1 MFNNFFGGGSG
12 KNSPEPSAQQQQQQ
26 QQQQA
31 AASRPSTSTNPSNS
45 GVPAGASSDVFIK
58 AALEQIQNAKEAKKM
73 TQLRDAS
80 KSALEALE
88 FPSSPAGMDAQ
99 TIQIIF
105 TPFQMA
111 CRSRQPVLATAAIDC
126 LGKLFTYN
134 YWGRHDS
141 SMEGDVGGQYPDF
154 DMDHA
159 PRKEGR
165 GSGDDE
171 RSSLESNGGD
181 GSGGGLVALVVDTIC
196 DTFGGGENTDE
207 KVQLQIVKALL
218 AAVSNSDPTAAI
230 HGGVLLK
237 AVRTTYNIF
246 LLSKSANTQI
256 VAQATLTQM
265 VQAVFSRVPKELPKL
280 DVDKG
285 RSRSAT
291 PVPDSRPNTPG
302 DRPEGSINPDGS
314 ETASITSGTTTTATL
329 KEDGAG
335 DSPSREGRNT
345 AVDDD
350 RSQAGMRGSAS
361 IDSLYDGET
370 AGVAAAL
377 RDLTKGAAVRASQD
391 ILNESSKKAKGS
403 ITDLSIKDAY
413 LVFRALC
420 KLSMKPIPAP
430 EGATDLKS
438 HAMRSKLLS
447 LHLVYTVLSTH
458 MYIFFTPGP
467 VLFSPSM
474 VTKADPNAVLFIHA
488 VKQYLCL
495 SLSRNAVSVVPQ
507 VFDIS
512 MDIFGKVLIGLRT
525 VLKKELSVIFTEI
538 IIPIVEA
545 RSSITFHQ
553 RTSLLKALQ
562 RILSDPQADGGRVLV
577 EIYLN
582 YDCDVEAGARE
593 NIWERL
599 VNAMAKVMTQHHEPS
614 TAPAGSGT
622 TQNQTRGGTI
632 PPAITTANLTNFTKE
647 QVRELYSSTGD
658 YAELK
663 KRGLELMVK
672 GLLKPLVQWCN
683 ARASANGSGGLT
695 EDDKGVRKSED
706 TDASIKLDLVVDEE
720 NGKSTPP
727 AARRIEDDPTAF
739 ENLKHRKQVLSEGIK
754 RFNFKP
760 KKGVQYLLDSHCIP
774 SRTPKDIAVFLL
786 HTEGLSK
793 SMIGEF
799 LGEGDEE
806 NITIMHAFVDEME
819 FSSMTFTEA
828 LRHFLQCFRL
838 PGESQKIDR
847 FMLKF
852 AERYVKFNPQSFSSA
867 DTAYVLAY
875 SVIMLNTDQF
885 NAQVKKR
892 MTKADFLKNN
902 RGIDNGQDLPSAFLE
917 AIFDEINQN
926 EIVMKDE
933 QPVVPGLSPGGPNEK
948 GGLGATANRKEV
960 AQFAL
965 ASETMALKTEA
976 IFNTMLKSKT
986 KRGPSSVSGGGNKEA
1001 STGGFYIASHF
1012 EHVKGMFQIIWMSIL
1027 TGISGP
1033 LQESEDVETI
1043 LTALEGFR
1051 HATHIACLFDMDL
1064 EKKAFI
1070 STLSKFTMLGNMQEM
1085 RAKNFE
1091 ATKTLLEIALSE
1103 GNVLNENW
1111 KDVVL
1116 CVSQLEKLQVVG
1128 NDGDPTRPRASTEK
1142 LQRRESAQTVAR
1154 TGFLQEAAAEA
1165 SSQGMTL
1172 MVDKIFTSSVK
1183 LSGAAIVA
1191 FVRALC
1197 EVSWD
1202 EITFSSDRE
1211 HPKMYCLQR
1220 LVEIS
1225 YYNMKRIRVEW
1236 SNIWAILGE
1245 HFNQVGCHPNSNV
1258 GFFALDKLRQLA
1270 MKFLELEE
1278 LPNFKFQKDFLRPF
1292 EHVLGNNSDV
1302 KIKDMVL
1309 ACLQQMIQA
1318 KSKSIK
1324 SGWKAMFGAFIR
1336 AARETSEPIVLLSFD
1351 IVKAIFKGNFESVV
1365 MNQTFPDAVSCLVEF
1380 CKNRK
1385 FGRTSLQSVE
1395 MLRQSIPRIYEL
1407 SKTQQGSKILSAGVS
1422 SLAVLRSNEN
1432 LTESI
1437 QQSLMAGTPN
1447 TATPGTAT
1455 GLLKVPAGIHSASGV
1470 SPEDDPSF
1478 RFWFPILFG
1487 LYEVIMT
1494 CDLEVRTRAL
1504 NYLFDT
1510 LKQYGGAFSRDFWEV
1525 ISKGVLFPI
1534 FDDLRLSRQEH
1545 TKFANR
1551 EDMSVWL
1558 STTLIQALRQFID
1571 LFGHYLETL
1580 SFQIDGVLDLLMV
1593 CMTQENET
1601 LARIGSTC
1609 LQQFIEGNVT
1619 QLDPTVWEKIC
1630 NMFVHLFEVTTPH
1643 ALFFDPNDMGEG
1655 GSTEEHGTP
1664 TITTQD
1670 AGNDLVVDT
1679 RARRPRPQK
1688 KEFQQIIV
1696 KCVLHLLV
1704 IQTLQEVLT
1713 SGPEGAVY
1721 KSLSSQNLFTLIDC
1735 LERSYRFARAFNGD
1749 MELRMAL
1756 YRMGFMKQL
1765 PNLLKQE
1772 TSSVS
1777 SYLGVLIKMY
1787 LDQSAERI
1795 GMRGE
1800 IEKRLVPL
1808 SHDILQHYNSLD
1820 PESKRRNVNAWRPVV
1835 VTILNA
1841 LSEFDDNQFRSQMPH
1856 FYGEVVNLLIQD
1868 VTPDVRLVLHALLVR
1883 TGATFGIMTE
1893 KEVLSATAS
1902 RTSVVGST
1910 EALHSAAPSRRA
1922 SRANSSLEAAA
1933 ISSAGFPLESAPI
1946 DSALP
1951 DLGMHDTPNDI
1962 SEGEVST
1969 HEGGWMR
1976 SRDEIEA
1983 EANAKSAEALPTEMN
1998 ETKSPQESSALSPP
2012 TDIHASGD
2020 PVATII
2026 SESNQGTESAS
2037 ALPSESSDHP
2047 IPHPELSETL
2057 RDQEKGDHEDFT

>member
-1 MFNNFFGGGSG
+1 MFNNLFRKSEPVDAS
-12 KNSPEPSAQQQQQQ
+12 KAAPEPANPPLPS
-26 QQQQA
+26 A
-31 AASRPSTSTNPSNS
+31 AAPPRPSYSS
-45 GVPAGASSDVFIK
+45 GTPPPTGQPQSSDVFIK
-58 AALEQIQNAKEAKKM
+58 LALEQLQAAKEAKKL
-73 TQLRDAS
+73 TPLRNAS
-80 KSALEALE
+80 QSALEALE
-88 FPSSPAGMDAQ
+88 SHTIMDSQSIQ
-99 TIQIIF
+99 TIF
-105 TPFQMA
+105 SPFQIA
-111 CRSRQPVLATAAIDC
+111 CRTRQPVLATIAIDC

-134 YWGRHDS
+134 YWGKHEVILEGGAAVGGSVADLDMEPPMKESGRLSGDDDRS
-141 SMEGDVGGQYPDF
+141 SMESEP
-154 DMDHA
+154 
-159 PRKEGR
+159 
-165 GSGDDE
+165 
-171 RSSLESNGGD
+171 D
-181 GSGGGLVALVVDTIC
+181 GSGGMVALVVDTIC

-218 AAVSNSDPTAAI
+218 AAVSATDPNAAI

-265 VQAVFSRVPKELPKL
+265 VQAVFGRVPKVHKIEANP
-280 DVDKG
+280 G
-285 RSRSAT
+285 T
-291 PVPDSRPNTPG
+291 PVPEDAQSNPAEDGNKISNMAGEGKGTPTSESE
-302 DRPEGSINPDGS
+302 PKLPATEGS
-314 ETASITSGTTTTATL
+314 
-329 KEDGAG
+329 
-335 DSPSREGRNT
+335 
-345 AVDDD
+345 VDDA
-350 RSQAGMRGSAS
+350 RSARSEPHMKGSRS
-361 IDSLYDGET
+361 IDSMSYDGDQT
-370 AGVAAAL
+370 GATQAL
-377 RDLTKGAAVRASQD
+377 KDLTRGAAVRASQD
-391 ILNESSKKAKGS
+391 ILNESSKQVKGS
-403 ITDLSIKDAY
+403 PADQYLKDAY

-447 LHLVYTVLSTH
+447 LHLVFTILSTH
-458 MYIFFTPGP
+458 MYIFTIPAP
-467 VLFSPSM
+467 VLFSSGTATKGDPS
-474 VTKADPNAVLFIHA
+474 AVFFVHA

-512 MDIFGKVLIGLRT
+512 LEIFGKVLTGLRT

-538 IIPIVEA
+538 VIPIVEA

-553 RTSLLKALQ
+553 RMSLLKSLE
-562 RILSDPQADGGRVLV
+562 RILSDPQGDGGRILV

-599 VNAMAKVMTQHHEPS
+599 INALAKVMTQHYEPS
-614 TAPAGSGT
+614 ATPTAQAAQQ
-622 TQNQTRGGTI
+622 TQKIGLGG
-632 PPAITTANLTNFTKE
+632 PPAITTANMTSFTKD

-658 YAELK
+658 YMELK
-663 KRGLELMVK
+663 KRGLELMVR
-672 GLLKPLVQWCN
+672 GVLRPLIAWCSTRSPV
-683 ARASANGSGGLT
+683 AAQALD
-695 EDDKGVRKSED
+695 EEKARKSEEGD
-706 TDASIKLDLVVDEE
+706 TSGKLGLLTEEDGKKASAVKR
-720 NGKSTPP
+720 T
-727 AARRIEDDPTAF
+727 ADDPTAF
-739 ENLKHRKQVLSEGIK
+739 ENLKQRKQVLSEGIK
-754 RFNFKP
+754 QFNFKP
-760 KKGVQYLLDSHCIP
+760 KKGMQYLLNSGCIA
-774 SRTPKDIAVFLL
+774 SRTPRDIARFLL
-786 HTEGLSK
+786 TNDGLNK

-799 LGEGDEE
+799 LGEGEEE
-806 NITIMHAFVDEME
+806 NIAIMHAFVDEMD
-819 FSSMTFTEA
+819 FTGLTFTDA
-828 LRHFLQCFRL
+828 LRLFLQSFRL
-838 PGESQKIDR
+838 PGEAQKIDR
-847 FMLKF
+847 FMLKY
-852 AERYVKFNPQSFSSA
+852 AERYVKGNPQSFSSA

-875 SVIMLNTDQF
+875 SVIMLNTDQH

-892 MTKADFLKNN
+892 MTKPEFIKNN
-902 RGIDNGQDLPSAFLE
+902 RAIDNGQDIPPEVLE
-917 AIFDEINQN
+917 AIYDEINKN

-933 QPVVPGLSPGGPNEK
+933 QSAAGLVSPGGPNSAS
-948 GGLGATANRKEV
+948 GAGAAGAKREV

-976 IFNTMLKSKT
+976 MFNTMLKGKSKRST
-986 KRGPSSVSGGGNKEA
+986 LIASNKESTA
-1001 STGGFYIASHF
+1001 SGEFYVARHY

-1043 LTALEGFR
+1043 LVALEGFK
-1051 HATHIACLFDMDL
+1051 HATRIACLFDMDL

-1085 RAKNFE
+1085 KAKNLE
-1091 ATKTLLEIALSE
+1091 ATKCLLDIAFTE
-1103 GNVLNENW
+1103 GNHLGENW

-1116 CVSQLEKLQVVG
+1116 CVSQLEKLQVAG
-1128 NDGDPTRPRASTEK
+1128 ENEQDGSRPRASTDR
-1142 LQRRESAQTVAR
+1142 LQRRESSHGLTR
-1154 TGFLQEAAAEA
+1154 TGYLQEAAAEA
-1165 SSQGMTL
+1165 SSQSMTVV
-1172 MVDKIFTSSVK
+1172 VDRIFTGSVK
-1183 LSGAAIVA
+1183 LSGSAIVA
-1191 FVRALC
+1191 FVKALC

-1211 HPKMYCLQR
+1211 HPRMYCLQR

-1236 SNIWAILGE
+1236 SNIWAILGD

-1258 GFFALDKLRQLA
+1258 GYFALDKLRQLA

-1336 AARETSEPIVLLSFD
+1336 AARETHEPIVLLAFD
-1351 IVKAIFKGNFESVV
+1351 IVKGIFKTNFESVV
-1365 MNQTFPDAVSCLVEF
+1365 VNQTFPDAVSCLVEL

-1385 FGRTSLQSVE
+1385 FARTSLQSVE
-1395 MLRQSIPRIYEL
+1395 ILKQSIPRIYEL
-1407 SKTQQGSKILSAGVS
+1407 SKTQQGSKLLITAASTMNVM
-1422 SLAVLRSNEN
+1422 RSNEN
-1432 LTESI
+1432 LTESVH
-1437 QQSLMAGTPN
+1437 QGLLASTP
-1447 TATPGTAT
+1447 TSAATPAAVAT
-1455 GLLKVPAGIHSASGV
+1455 GQAKLAVPAATAAGGLG
-1470 SPEDDPSF
+1470 PEDDPSF

-1510 LKQYGGAFSRDFWEV
+1510 LKQYGASFSRDFWEV

-1545 TKFANR
+1545 TKFANK

-1571 LFGHYLETL
+1571 LFGHYFDTL
-1580 SFQIDGVLDLLMV
+1580 SFQIDGVLELLTV

-1609 LQQFIEGNVT
+1609 LQQFIEGNVSK
-1619 QLDPTVWEKIC
+1619 LDGDIWEKIST
-1630 NMFVHLFEVTTPH
+1630 MFVHLFDVTTPN
-1643 ALFFDPNDMGEG
+1643 ALFFDPNESGDIPAPA
-1655 GSTEEHGTP
+1655 SAIQPP
-1664 TITTQD
+1664 TIMPL
-1670 AGNDLVVDT
+1670 GEEKGLSIET
-1679 RARRPRPQK
+1679 RPKRPRPQK

-1704 IQTLQEVLT
+1704 IQTLQEVLA
-1713 SGPEGAVY
+1713 SGSDDAVY
-1721 KSLSSQNLFTLIDC
+1721 RSLNSKNLFTLLDC

-1777 SYLGVLIKMY
+1777 TYVGVLIKMY
-1787 LDQSAERI
+1787 LDPSDERT
-1795 GMRGE
+1795 GMRPE
-1800 IEKRLVPL
+1800 IAKRLVPL
-1808 SHDILQHYNSLD
+1808 CHDILTHYNSLD

-1841 LSEFDDNQFRSQMPH
+1841 LIDFDNDQFRLQMPH
-1856 FYGEVVNLLIQD
+1856 FYGEVVNLLGQD
-1868 VTPDVRLVLHALLVR
+1868 VTPDIRLVLHALLIR
-1883 TGATFGIMTE
+1883 TGMTFGIMTE
-1893 KEVLSATAS
+1893 GEALSARAS
-1902 RTSVVGST
+1902 RTSLTGSM
-1910 EALHSAAPSRRA
+1910 EALQAQESIALIPEHGIGKTFSTINTDAGDDAGALA
-1922 SRANSSLEAAA
+1922 SGL
-1933 ISSAGFPLESAPI
+1933 IESGGVDAE
-1946 DSALP
+1946 ALP
-1951 DLGMHDTPNDI
+1951 DLGIPDAPLDI
-1962 SEGEVST
+1962 GDADGDGPT
-1969 HEGGWMR
+1969 MRGEGGWIV
-1976 SRDEIEA
+1976 SNNDLLQPDESVAKPGMPVGDTSSSIAAITLVSNDSHQVSGQPPEA
-1983 EANAKSAEALPTEMN
+1983 A
-1998 ETKSPQESSALSPP
+1998 
-2012 TDIHASGD
+2012 
-2020 PVATII
+2020 
-2026 SESNQGTESAS
+2026 ESAPS
-2037 ALPSESSDHP
+2037 NTDRALASEYPSSGSD
-2047 IPHPELSETL
+2047 ERQRKE
-2057 RDQEKGDHEDFT
+2057 HEEQDKAENDGLDFT

>member
-1 MFNNFFGGGSG
+1 MFNNLFGHKDRDKDKDKDKEHAAKSISEAGQ
-12 KNSPEPSAQQQQQQ
+12 PAV
-26 QQQQA
+26 
-31 AASRPSTSTNPSNS
+31 AASNRISTSGHHP
-45 GVPAGASSDVFIK
+45 GAAQPQGSSDVFIK
-58 AALEQIQNAKEAKKM
+58 LALEQMQAAKEAKKFNG
-73 TQLRDAS
+73 LKDAS
-80 KSALEALE
+80 KSAMEALE
-88 FPSSPAGMDAQ
+88 SHSAMDSQSIQ
-99 TIQIIF
+99 TVF
-105 TPFQMA
+105 APFQMA
-111 CRSRQPVLATAAIDC
+111 CRSRQPVLATIAIDC

-134 YWGRHDS
+134 YWGRHEVLL
-141 SMEGDVGGQYPDF
+141 EGDAVVGGTVADF
-154 DMDHA
+154 DMDP
-159 PRKEGR
+159 PRKEGTAPR
-165 GSGDDE
+165 LSGDDD
-171 RSSLESNGGD
+171 RSSMESEGD
-181 GSGGGLVALVVDTIC
+181 AGGGMVAFVVDTIC

-218 AAVSNSDPTAAI
+218 AAVSTTDPTAAI

-265 VQAVFSRVPKELPKL
+265 VQAVFGRVPQAEKIEAH
-280 DVDKG
+280 
-285 RSRSAT
+285 SRAG
-291 PVPDSRPNTPG
+291 TPG
-302 DRPEGSINPDGS
+302 PEAKGEG
-314 ETASITSGTTTTATL
+314 ASPTNLESVGDKSPSTPRA
-329 KEDGAG
+329 ERAADEVHGAG
-335 DSPSREGRNT
+335 ESPSKSGGAE
-345 AVDDD
+345 VSIDDE
-350 RSQAGMRGSAS
+350 RTSQESARMKGTRS
-361 IDSLYDGET
+361 IDSLSYDGDN
-370 AGVAAAL
+370 AGVSAAL
-377 RDLTKGAAVRASQD
+377 RDLSRSAAVRASQD
-391 ILNESSKKAKGS
+391 ILNEATKKVKGS
-403 ITDLSIKDAY
+403 ASDQYIKDAY

-447 LHLVYTVLSTH
+447 LHLVFTILSSH
-458 MYIFFTPGP
+458 MYIFFTPSP
-467 VLFSPSM
+467 VLFSPGTA
-474 VTKADPNAVLFIHA
+474 TKTDPNAVLFIHA

-512 MDIFGKVLIGLRT
+512 LEIFGKVLIGLRV

-538 IIPIVEA
+538 VIPIVEA

-553 RTSLLKALQ
+553 RTSLLRSLE
-562 RILSDPQADGGRVLV
+562 RILADPKADGGRVLV

-599 VNAMAKVMTQHHEPS
+599 INALAKVMTQHYEP
-614 TAPAGSGT
+614 TVVNPAAQQS
-622 TQNQTRGGTI
+622 QQQSQQRGAGPT
-632 PPAITTANLTNFTKE
+632 PAITTANLTSFTKE

-658 YAELK
+658 YGELK
-663 KRGLELMVK
+663 KRGLELMVR
-672 GLLKPLVQWCN
+672 GVLRPLVAWCYE
-683 ARASANGSGGLT
+683 RSAALVAPAESQ
-695 EDDKGVRKSED
+695 EDDKGVRKSEE
-706 TDASIKLDLVVDEE
+706 AEGSLKLGLVIDED
-720 NGKSTPP
+720 GKKVAQPSK
-727 AARRIEDDPTAF
+727 RIADDPMAF
-739 ENLKHRKQVLSEGIK
+739 ETLKQKKQVLSEGIK
-754 RFNFKP
+754 QFNFKP
-760 KKGVQYLLDSHCIP
+760 KKGMQYLLDSRCIP
-774 SRTPKDIAVFLL
+774 ARTPRDIARFLL
-786 HTEGLSK
+786 SNDGLNK

-799 LGEGDEE
+799 LGEGEEE
-806 NITIMHAFVDEME
+806 NIAIMHAFVDEMD
-819 FSSMTFTEA
+819 FTSLSFVDA

-838 PGESQKIDR
+838 PGEAQKIDR

-852 AERYVKFNPQSFSSA
+852 AERFVKGNPQSFSSA

-875 SVIMLNTDQF
+875 SVIMLNTDQH

-892 MTKADFLKNN
+892 MTKGDFIKNN
-902 RGIDNGQDLPSAFLE
+902 RGIDGGQDVPQEFLE
-917 AIFDEINQN
+917 AIYDEINQN

-933 QPVVPGLSPGGPNEK
+933 QPVVPGASPGGPNAPSGA
-948 GGLGATANRKEV
+948 GGAGNKREV

-976 IFNTMLKSKT
+976 LFNTMLKGRSKRT
-986 KRGPSSVSGGGNKEA
+986 IVTTGSGKESTVGGA
-1001 STGGFYIASHF
+1001 FYTASHF

-1043 LTALEGFR
+1043 IVALEGFK
-1051 HATHIACLFDMDL
+1051 HATRIACLFDMDL

-1070 STLSKFTMLGNMQEM
+1070 STLSKFTMLGNVHEM
-1085 RAKNFE
+1085 KAKNFE
-1091 ATKTLLEIALSE
+1091 ATKTLLEIAFTE
-1103 GNVLNENW
+1103 GNHLGENW

-1128 NDGDPTRPRASTEK
+1128 GDVDPNKPRASNDK
-1142 LQRRESAQTVAR
+1142 LQRRESAQLLGR

-1165 SSQGMTL
+1165 SSQGMTVV
-1172 MVDKIFTSSVK
+1172 VDRIFTSSVK
-1183 LSGAAIVA
+1183 LSGTAIVA

-1211 HPKMYCLQR
+1211 HPRMYCLQR
-1220 LVEIS
+1220 LVEMS

-1236 SNIWAILGE
+1236 SNIWAILGD

-1258 GFFALDKLRQLA
+1258 GYFALDKLRQLA

-1292 EHVLGNNSDV
+1292 EHVLGNNNDV

-1324 SGWKAMFGAFIR
+1324 SGWKAMFGAFMR
-1336 AARETSEPIVLLSFD
+1336 AARETHEPIVLLSFD
-1351 IVKAIFKGNFESVV
+1351 VVKSIFKNHFESVV
-1365 MNQTFPDAVSCLVEF
+1365 ANQTFPDAVSCLVEF

-1385 FGRTSLQSVE
+1385 FARTSLQSVE
-1395 MLRQSIPRIYEL
+1395 ILRQSIPRIYEL
-1407 SKTQQGSKILSAGVS
+1407 SKTQQGSKLLINAASTINI
-1422 SLAVLRSNEN
+1422 LRSSEN
-1432 LTESI
+1432 LTESVHQGLI
-1437 QQSLMAGTPN
+1437 AATPTSAAG
-1447 TATPGTAT
+1447 TPGTA
-1455 GLLKVPAGIHSASGV
+1455 GAVKGAGIGGGV
-1470 SPEDDPSF
+1470 GPEDDPSF

-1510 LKQYGGAFSRDFWEV
+1510 LKQYGASFSRDFWEV

-1545 TKFANR
+1545 TKFANK

-1571 LFGHYLETL
+1571 LFGHYFDTL
-1580 SFQIDGVLDLLMV
+1580 HFQIDGVLELLTV

-1619 QLDPTVWEKIC
+1619 KLDEEVWGKIC
-1630 NMFVHLFEVTTPH
+1630 VMFVHLFDVTTPQ
-1643 ALFFDPNDMGEG
+1643 ALFFDPNDNGEA
-1655 GSTEEHGTP
+1655 STHATDELGAATAAASGE
-1664 TITTQD
+1664 D
-1670 AGNDLVVDT
+1670 RNLVIET
-1679 RARRPRPQK
+1679 RPRRPRPQK

-1704 IQTLQEVLT
+1704 IQTLHEVLT
-1713 SGPEGAVY
+1713 SGPEDAVY
-1721 KSLSSQNLFTLIDC
+1721 HSLTSRNLFTLIDC

-1777 SYLGVLIKMY
+1777 SYLGILIKMY
-1787 LDQSAERI
+1787 LDMSDERK
-1795 GMRGE
+1795 GMRPE

-1808 SHDILQHYNSLD
+1808 CHDIMQHYNSLD

-1841 LSEFDDNQFRSQMPH
+1841 LAEFDEEQFRSQMPF
-1856 FYGEVVNLLIQD
+1856 FYGEVVNLLVQD
-1868 VTPDVRLVLHALLVR
+1868 ITPDVRLVLHALLIR
-1883 TGATFGIMTE
+1883 TGTTFGIMSE
-1893 KEVLSATAS
+1893 REANSAAAS
-1902 RTSVVGST
+1902 RTSLAEST
-1910 EALHSAAPSRRA
+1910 EGLYVNR
-1922 SRANSSLEAAA
+1922 SSTFDGGVGADPGDDGAVLTPGG
-1933 ISSAGFPLESAPI
+1933 SVLESGPI
-1946 DSALP
+1946 EAILP
-1951 DLGMHDTPNDI
+1951 DLGAPEPPLDMGDGDGDETVASNT
-1962 SEGEVST
+1962 G
-1969 HEGGWMR
+1969 EGGWMVSNDELGR
-1976 SRDEIEA
+1976 PISRPDLA
-1983 EANAKSAEALPTEMN
+1983 AS
-1998 ETKSPQESSALSPP
+1998 SPQKDPAAGDVLPPPASPTTPAGDEPGESKE
-2012 TDIHASGD
+2012 G
-2020 PVATII
+2020 
-2026 SESNQGTESAS
+2026 EETESEEKSKKDNGLDAD
-2037 ALPSESSDHP
+2037 ES
-2047 IPHPELSETL
+2047 
-2057 RDQEKGDHEDFT
+2057 FT

>member
-1 MFNNFFGGGSG
+1 MSGS
-12 KNSPEPSAQQQQQQ
+12 NSPAPNLQQ
-26 QQQQA
+26 
-31 AASRPSTSTNPSNS
+31 
-45 GVPAGASSDVFIK
+45 GSSDVFIK
-58 AALEQIQNAKEAKKM
+58 LALEQMQSAKEAKKLNN
-73 TQLRDAS
+73 LRDAS

-88 FPSSPAGMDAQ
+88 SPSSHPAMDAQ
-99 TIQIIF
+99 TIQTIF
-105 TPFQMA
+105 APFQIA
-111 CRSRQPVLATAAIDC
+111 CRSRQATLATIAIDC

-134 YWGRHDS
+134 YWGRHDALL
-141 SMEGDVGGQYPDF
+141 EGDAAVGGSVADF
-154 DMDHA
+154 DMDV
-159 PRKEGR
+159 PRKEPGSNR
-165 GSGDDE
+165 LSGDDD
-171 RSSLESNGGD
+171 RSSMESNAE
-181 GSGGGLVALVVDTIC
+181 GGGSMVALVVDTIC

-218 AAVSNSDPTAAI
+218 AAVSNADPTAAI

-265 VQAVFSRVPKELPKL
+265 VQAVFGRVPKDIPKA
-280 DVDKG
+280 DDDKT
-285 RSRSAT
+285 RSRSSTAA
-291 PVPDSRPNTPG
+291 
-302 DRPEGSINPDGS
+302 PDGKVEQIPTQGASADSTEQDASPTES
-314 ETASITSGTTTTATL
+314 ESPAM
-329 KEDGAG
+329 EDGGSKG
-335 DSPSREGRNT
+335 DESPSRASGGV
-345 AVDDD
+345 ASVDDD
-350 RSQAGMRGSAS
+350 RASVASSGMRGSAS
-361 IDSLYDGET
+361 VDSISTGLDEE
-370 AGVAAAL
+370 
-377 RDLTKGAAVRASQD
+377 RRSQD
-391 ILNESSKKAKGS
+391 ILNESSKKVKGS
-403 ITDLSIKDAY
+403 AAEQYIKDAY

-447 LHLVYTVLSTH
+447 LHLVYTILGSH
-458 MYIFFTPGP
+458 MYIFFTPAP
-467 VLFSPSM
+467 VLFSPGTQ
-474 VTKADPNAVLFIHA
+474 TKADSNAVLFVHA

-512 MDIFGKVLIGLRT
+512 MEIFGKVLIGLRS

-599 VNAMAKVMTQHHEPS
+599 VNALAKVMTQHHETS
-614 TAPAGSGT
+614 TTVPATGPAQQQQQQS
-622 TQNQTRGGTI
+622 QRGNTM

-658 YAELK
+658 YGELK
-663 KRGLELMVK
+663 KRGLELMVR
-672 GLLKPLVQWCN
+672 GVLRPLVAWCN
-683 ARASANGSGGLT
+683 ARAPAAGAPAEEEKGG
-695 EDDKGVRKSED
+695 RKSEEAE
-706 TDASIKLDLVVDEE
+706 ASVKLGLVTDEE
-720 NGKSTPP
+720 GKKGTGQQPG
-727 AARRIEDDPTAF
+727 RKIEDDPTAF
-739 ENLKHRKQVLSEGIK
+739 ETLKHRKQVLSEGIK

-760 KKGVQYLLDSHCIP
+760 KKGMQYLLDSGCIA
-774 SRTPKDIAVFLL
+774 SRTPRDIARFLL
-786 HTEGLSK
+786 HTDGLNK

-799 LGEGDEE
+799 LGEGEEE
-806 NITIMHAFVDEME
+806 NIAIMHAFVDEME
-819 FSSMTFTEA
+819 FSGMTFTDA
-828 LRHFLQCFRL
+828 LRLFLQCFRL
-838 PGESQKIDR
+838 PGEAQKIDR

-852 AERYVKFNPQSFSSA
+852 AERYVKGNPQNFSSA

-875 SVIMLNTDQF
+875 SVIMLNTDQH

-902 RGIDNGQDLPSAFLE
+902 RGIDNGQDLAQEFLE
-917 AIFDEINQN
+917 AIFDEISQN

-933 QPVVPGLSPGGPNEK
+933 QPVVPGVSPGGPNDK
-948 GGLGATANRKEV
+948 PGVSGSGSNKKEV
-960 AQFAL
+960 AHFAL

-976 IFNTMLKSKT
+976 IFNTMLKGKSKRT
-986 KRGPSSVSGGGNKEA
+986 ATIPGGASKEA
-1001 STGGFYIASHF
+1001 APAGGFFVASHY
-1012 EHVKGMFQIIWMSIL
+1012 EHVKAMFQIIWMSIL

-1043 LTALEGFR
+1043 IVALEGFK
-1051 HATHIACLFDMDL
+1051 HATHISCLFDMDL

-1091 ATKTLLEIALSE
+1091 ATKSLLEIAFTE
-1103 GNVLNENW
+1103 GNFLGENW

-1116 CVSQLEKLQVVG
+1116 CVSQLERLQVVG
-1128 NDGDPTRPRASTEK
+1128 SGNESDAARPRASTDR
-1142 LQRRESAQTVAR
+1142 LQRRESSNAITR

-1165 SSQGMTL
+1165 GSQGMTV
-1172 MVDKIFTSSVK
+1172 MVDRIFTSSVK
-1183 LSGAAIVA
+1183 LSGYAIVA

-1211 HPKMYCLQR
+1211 HPRMYCLQR

-1236 SNIWAILGE
+1236 SNIWAILGD

-1336 AARETSEPIVLLSFD
+1336 AARETHEPIVLLAFD
-1351 IVKAIFKGNFESVV
+1351 IVKGIFKNNFESVV
-1365 MNQTFPDAVSCLVEF
+1365 ANQTFPDSVSCLVEF

-1395 MLRQSIPRIYEL
+1395 ILRQSIPRIYEL
-1407 SKTQQGSKILSAGVS
+1407 SKTQQGSKLLINAVS
-1422 SLAVLRSNEN
+1422 SMAVLRSNEN

-1437 QQSLMAGTPN
+1437 QQSLLASTPGS
-1447 TATPGTAT
+1447 ATPGTA
-1455 GLLKVPAGIHSASGV
+1455 GPIKPAGIPVGGGV
-1470 SPEDDPSF
+1470 APEDDPSF

-1510 LKQYGGAFSRDFWEV
+1510 LKQYGASFSRDFWEV

-1571 LFGHYLETL
+1571 LFGHYFDTL
-1580 SFQIDGVLDLLMV
+1580 NFQIDGVLELLTV

-1609 LQQFIEGNVT
+1609 LQQFIEGNV
-1619 QLDPTVWEKIC
+1619 QKLDDAVWEKVC
-1630 NMFVHLFEVTTPH
+1630 TMFVHLFEVTTPH
-1643 ALFFDPNDMGEG
+1643 ALFFDPNDSGDGPAGGEESTPIIQTPD
-1655 GSTEEHGTP
+1655 GSG
-1664 TITTQD
+1664 
-1670 AGNDLVVDT
+1670 LVIDT
-1679 RARRPRPQK
+1679 RPRRPRPQRS
-1688 KEFQQIIV
+1688 EFQQIIV

-1713 SGPEGAVY
+1713 SGPEDAVY
-1721 KSLSSQNLFTLIDC
+1721 QSLSSKNLFTLIDC

-1749 MELRMAL
+1749 MDLRMAL
-1756 YRMGFMKQL
+1756 YRMGFMRQL

-1787 LDQSAERI
+1787 LDVSAERR

-1808 SHDILQHYNSLD
+1808 SHDILMHYNSLD

-1841 LSEFDDNQFRSQMPH
+1841 LVDFDEDQFRRQMPL

-1868 VTPDVRLVLHALLVR
+1868 VTPDVRLVLHSLLIR
-1883 TGATFGIMTE
+1883 TGTTFGIMTE
-1893 KEVLSATAS
+1893 REALSATAS
-1902 RTSVVGST
+1902 RSSVAGST
-1910 EALHSAAPSRRA
+1910 EGIHSIPVSPRGSQR
-1922 SRANSSLEAAA
+1922 NLV
-1933 ISSAGFPLESAPI
+1933 AGGGDDLVSEGGGIDSAPI
-1946 DSALP
+1946 DSGLP
-1951 DLGMHDTPNDI
+1951 DLATCDAPIDMG
-1962 SEGEVST
+1962 EGEVST
-1969 HEGGWMR
+1969 HEGGWMI
-1976 SRDEIEA
+1976 SREETGSPAVPPNIGASANENAAEGEQAEVNDLRADSFSGESTEI
-1983 EANAKSAEALPTEMN
+1983 P
-1998 ETKSPQESSALSPP
+1998 SSATEGVEDKTRQGGTGL
-2012 TDIHASGD
+2012 TDD
-2020 PVATII
+2020 
-2026 SESNQGTESAS
+2026 
-2037 ALPSESSDHP
+2037 
-2047 IPHPELSETL
+2047 ET
-2057 RDQEKGDHEDFT
+2057 FT